1 MRRLSLFIAGLLLAA
16 PAGAKVVRLRVVHTN
31 DVHGWILPRPDKKH
45 GGRMVGGA
53 AALSAFVKTVRAE
66 GPTLL
71 LDAGDWWQGTP
82 EGSIPEGR
90 AVAELFD
97 AIGYDATTPG
107 NHDYDAGEASLSDL
121 SGRMKT
127 PVIASNIASKA
138 TGAPVPYVKP
148 FMVKKVGGVK
158 VGIFGLLTTQM
169 RRLSFEKN
177 IAGIEFQ
184 PEVEAA
190 RKAVAALKAQGAEV
204 VIMLSHVG
212 QERGDAPAGLGD
224 QTVAREVPGID
235 MVVGGHSHIPLEP
248 ALKAGDTLIV
258 NTGCYLERAGK
269 VVLDYDSAAGKVVA
283 ATSTLHRL
291 WIDEVGQDPA
301 VKAITERWEQQ
312 VGKALDVVVAT
323 AAVALTRDRASD
335 SPMGNWMTD
344 CLRRWSKTD
353 IAFQN
358 AGGIRTEFGPGP
370 VRLRDIF
377 SLMPFDN
384 RVTTVYVKGVDLKDL
399 FEHSVGKAPG
409 VLQLSGA
416 AVTFDPAK
424 PMGERVA
431 GIEVRGRA
439 LEPEALYSV
448 AAADFIVQGGDGF
461 GAFSNAL
468 DRADHDTLIR
478 DVLGWCAREAGEIK
492 APVGGRLKK
501 L

>member
-1 MRRLSLFIAGLLLAA
+1 MRLLSLLVAGLTLAA
-16 PAGAKVVRLRVVHTN
+16 PAGAKVVRLQVVHTN
-31 DVHGWILPRPDKKH
+31 DVHGWILPRPDRRN

-53 AALSAFVKTVRAE
+53 AALGAFVKKVRAE
-66 GPTLL
+66 GPTLV

-107 NHDYDAGEASLSDL
+107 NHDYDAGEASLADL

-127 PVIASNIASKA
+127 PVIASNIAVKA

-158 VGIFGLLTTQM
+158 VGIFGVITTQM
-169 RRLSFEKN
+169 KRLSFEKN

-212 QERGDAPAGLGD
+212 QERPEWAGALGD
-224 QTVAREVPGID
+224 QTVAKEVPGID
-235 MVVGGHSHIPLEP
+235 MVVGGHLHVPLSP
-248 ALKAGDTLIV
+248 AIREGDTLIV
-258 NTGCYLERAGK
+258 NTGCYLDRAGKAVLEYDTKAGK
-269 VVLDYDSAAGKVVA
+269 VVSSTDS
-283 ATSTLHRL
+283 LHML

-301 VKAITERWEQQ
+301 IKAITDRWEEQ

-323 AAVALTRDRASD
+323 AAVALTKDRFSD

-344 CLRRWSKTD
+344 CLRRWTKTD

-358 AGGIRTEFGPGP
+358 AGGVRTEFSPGP

-384 RVTTVYVKGVDLKDL
+384 RVTTVYLKGADLKAL

-409 VLQLSGA
+409 YLQLSGA
-416 AVTFDPAK
+416 TVTFDPSRAE
-424 PMGERVA
+424 GDRVT

-439 LEPEALYSV
+439 LEPESLYSV
-448 AAADFIVQGGDGF
+448 SAADFIVQGGDGF
-461 GAFSNAL
+461 GAFSHAQ

-478 DVLGWCAREAGEIK
+478 DVLGWCAKGEGTLEK
-492 APVGGRLKK
+492 PVGGRLKK
-501 L
+501 I